1 MNFNANRPNKPLG
14 LLFITIGLVILLW
27 SAGELLFR
35 LGIAAGALMLIN
47 YGMRLYGMPPAQQF
61 IMRAWFNRF
70 SRW

>member
-1 MNFNANRPNKPLG
+1 MNFNANRSNKPLG

-35 LGIAAGALMLIN
+35 LGIAAGALILIN